1 MTTPDIR
8 QLHGPNAPWPT
19 KNHKEVD
26 VFDCT
31 RVKCFF
37 HPSDIISYTQ
47 TCIINS
53 VISYIHSLIYTM
65 HFSSLFAFAASA
77 LAAQQGFNYGATY
90 SDGTVKKQADFE
102 GEFNSAKNLVGHSF
116 TSARLYTMI
125 QGDTQG
131 VIEAIPAAIASGTSL
146 LLGLWASAG
155 QDQFS
160 NEVTHLTDAIN
171 QYGSAFTNLVVGIS
185 VGSEDVYRT
194 TDLGI
199 ASNAGTGASPDTI
212 SSYVG
217 QVRSAIAGTALSA
230 TPVGHVDTYNVWT
243 NTTYTQGLINAVDFL
258 GVDAYPYYENTK
270 SNSIDNAQSIF
281 FADLDAVNA
290 IAAGK
295 QVWVTETG
303 WPIAGATENLAVAS
317 IANAE
322 TYYKDV
328 ACQLFSENVNVWWF
342 TLQDQQPTTPAVV
355 FGLAGAGSPPPT
367 TPLYD
372 VSC

>member
-1 MTTPDIR
+1 MR
-8 QLHGPNAPWPT
+8 FAPL
-19 KNHKEVD
+19 
-26 VFDCT
+26 
-31 RVKCFF
+31 
-37 HPSDIISYTQ
+37 ISLATAV
-47 TCIINS
+47 S
-53 VISYIHSLIYTM
+53 
-65 HFSSLFAFAASA
+65 AAS
-77 LAAQQGFNYGATY
+77 QGFNYGATF
-90 SDGTVKKQADFE
+90 SDGTVKQQADFE

-131 VIEAIPAAIASGTSL
+131 VIEAIPAAISTGTTL

-155 QDQFS
+155 QDQFTI
-160 NEVTHLTDAIN
+160 EVTQLTNAIN
-171 QYGSAFTNLVVGIS
+171 QYGSAFTDLVVGIS
-185 VGSEDVYRT
+185 VGSEDIYRT

-199 ASNAGTGASPDTI
+199 ASNAGSGASPDTI
-212 SSYVG
+212 TSYVA
-217 QVRSAIAGTALSA
+217 QVRSAIAGTGLASA
-230 TPVGHVDTYNVWT
+230 PVGHVDTYNVWT

-258 GVDAYPYYENTK
+258 GIDSYSYYENTK
-270 SNSIDNAQSIF
+270 ANSIDNAGSIF
-281 FADLDAVNA
+281 FADLDAVTA
-290 IAAGK
+290 IASGK

-303 WPIAGATENLAVAS
+303 WPISGATENEAVAS

-322 TYYKDV
+322 TYYKAV

-342 TLQDQQPTTPAVV
+342 TLQDQQPVAPAVV